1 MKDFRV
7 PGKMAGMRGSKVGC
21 GNIVKGVQKEAG
33 ILRWKVVLM
42 RNELVI
48 RLLTRG

>member
-1 MKDFRV
+1 MKEFRG
-7 PGKMAGMRGSKVGC
+7 PGKMAGMRGSNGGG

-42 RNELVI
+42 RSELVI
-48 RLLTRG
+48 RLLRRG